1 MLSNLLKQGVQC
13 ILFLMIYGQYFNE
26 FLYKCCCKRKSKQL
40 PLIVILTGKE
50 ELLANATIETHPVIN
65 VNVINPV

>member
-1 MLSNLLKQGVQC
+1 
-13 ILFLMIYGQYFNE
+13 MIYGQYFNE